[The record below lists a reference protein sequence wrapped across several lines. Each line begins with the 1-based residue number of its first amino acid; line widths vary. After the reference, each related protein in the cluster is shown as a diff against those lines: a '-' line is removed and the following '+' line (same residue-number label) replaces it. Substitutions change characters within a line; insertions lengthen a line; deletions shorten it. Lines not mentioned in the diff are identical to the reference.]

1 MHARDEVAKKKKK
14 KIAPDKDR
22 ARLSCVIPYGK
33 TSADP
38 KAQQS
43 ETHRTPVPLA
53 SLDSIREP
61 ENFCRVQGLECQACA
76 SGSIE
81 IRCKG
86 RAKVENDFKH
96 VITRLFGENYRR
108 VKRREAVSGKRD
120 TEGEREEE
128 ERERNEDRFTKS
140 SLANSYHEVL
150 SLCAAKS
157 ADPSR

>member
-1 MHARDEVAKKKKK
+1 MHGIRIV
-14 KIAPDKDR
+14 
-22 ARLSCVIPYGK
+22 RLSCIIPYGK

-38 KAQQS
+38 KAHRS

-61 ENFCRVQGLECQACA
+61 ENFYRVQGLECQVFA

-108 VKRREAVSGKRD
+108 VKRREAVSGKELQKDRKKG
-120 TEGEREEE
+120 EERREREK
-128 ERERNEDRFTKS
+128 RETASRNQALLIPTMKYCLCATKS
-140 SLANSYHEVL
+140 RSVSVEIDSTSKYN
-150 SLCAAKS
+150 
-157 ADPSR
+157 

>member
-1 MHARDEVAKKKKK
+1 MKLRKKMREVR
-14 KIAPDKDR
+14 IV
-22 ARLSCVIPYGK
+22 RLSCVIPYGE

-38 KAQQS
+38 KAHRS

-61 ENFCRVQGLECQACA
+61 ENFCRVQGLECQASA

-108 VKRREAVSGKRD
+108 VKRREAVSRKRYRR
-120 TEGEREEE
+120 GERETKTAS
-128 ERERNEDRFTKS
+128 RNQAWLIPTMKYCLR
-140 SLANSYHEVL
+140 
-150 SLCAAKS
+150 AAKS
-157 ADPSR
+157 LDPSR